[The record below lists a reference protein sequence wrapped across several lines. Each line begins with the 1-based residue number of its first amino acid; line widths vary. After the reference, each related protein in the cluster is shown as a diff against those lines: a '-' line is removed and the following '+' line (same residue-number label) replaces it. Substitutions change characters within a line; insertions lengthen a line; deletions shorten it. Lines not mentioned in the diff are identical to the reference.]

1 MGQISE
7 AAWLKSHPYL
17 RPVADFHAQIV
28 AAVAHIPIAAVYLPN
43 LDNYLGDYQAGVP
56 LLWSSHGSINFE
68 PAASLVVSLVESLSS
83 KPLPEKLAAEAQA
96 LEAQLHS
103 ELDAPRRALDWL
115 LGDNRFVP
123 AHPGL
128 LRYLGWTALA
138 RYLLPLVDAY
148 GRWRDE
154 DRWLRSYCPTCGF
167 GPSMSQLV
175 GIDPG
180 RQRFLSCG
188 CCGTRWRFRRI
199 GCPFCET
206 PDAQR
211 LAVFAIEGE
220 RSLRIDYCES
230 CGAYLKTYNGEGSEA
245 LLLADWTSLHVD
257 LIASDR
263 GLKRLACSLYEL

>member
-1 MGQISE
+1 MDQISE
-7 AAWLKSHPYL
+7 AAWLERHPYL
-17 RPVADFHAQIV
+17 RPVADFHAQV
-28 AAVAHIPIAAVYLPN
+28 AAAAAKLPIAAVCQPN
-43 LDNYLGDYQAGVP
+43 LDDYLGDYQAGLP
-56 LLWSSHGSINFE
+56 LLRSSRVSINLE
-68 PAASLVVSLVESLSS
+68 PAASLVVLLVESLCS
-83 KPLPEKLAAEAQA
+83 KSLPLPLAEETRV
-96 LEAQLHS
+96 LSAQLRS
-103 ELDAPRRALDWL
+103 ECDAAPRALAWL
-115 LGDNRFVP
+115 LAKDDLVP

-138 RYLLPLVDAY
+138 RYLGPLVDAY
-148 GRWRDE
+148 SKWRDE
-154 DRWLRSYCPTCGF
+154 DRWLRSYCPTCGS

-199 GCPFCET
+199 GCPFCEA

-211 LAVFAIEGE
+211 LGVFAIEGE
-220 RSLRIDYCES
+220 RNLRIDYCES

-257 LIASDR
+257 LIAGDR
-263 GLKRLACSLYEL
+263 GLKRLASSLFEL